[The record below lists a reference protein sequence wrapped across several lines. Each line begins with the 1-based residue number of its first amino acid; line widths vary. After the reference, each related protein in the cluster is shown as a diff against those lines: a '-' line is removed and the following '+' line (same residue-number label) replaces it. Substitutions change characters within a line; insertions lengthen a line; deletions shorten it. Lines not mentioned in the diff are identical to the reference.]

1 MTSSGD
7 VKLIYEVTICKFKS
21 IDNTGLSY
29 RYIIDE
35 KSINKILCVK
45 DNKDMIDINSGNRY
59 HILKHK
65 SNGLLEEEEKN
76 NILLGK
82 EYVQKFNEYNITLS
96 DNKNI
101 LKIYLQYLK
110 TIIKLIVNNKEKNL
124 VKK

>member
-1 MTSSGD
+1 M
-7 VKLIYEVTICKFKS
+7 IYEVTICKFKS
-21 IDNTGLSY
+21 IDSTGLSY

-35 KSINKILCVK
+35 NSINKTLCIK
-45 DNKDMIDINSGNRY
+45 DGKDMIDINNGNRY

-82 EYVQKFNEYNITLS
+82 EYVQKFNKYSITLLS
-96 DNKNI
+96 DKNI
-101 LKIYLQYLK
+101 LKIYLQYFK
-110 TIIKLIVNNKEKNL
+110 TIIKLSTNNKEKNL